1 MIQLWVNSPASHKMA
16 NPFYKGL
23 GSKEMP
29 KQTLEKGG
37 YVQVVSGI
45 HAGLKGPFEAH
56 SEVNLY
62 MANMKAGEKASF
74 DIPLGHN
81 SFVMVLT
88 GGFHVVDAGVGKS
101 TLCVL
106 EGNGTAQVSCE
117 EDGYLLIGT
126 GEPLNEPVATHG
138 PFVMNTQRE
147 VMQAIHDYNEGKMGS
162 LD

>member
-1 MIQLWVNSPASHKMA
+1 
-16 NPFYKGL
+16 
-23 GSKEMP
+23 MP
-29 KQTLEKGG
+29 
-37 YVQVVSGI
+37 
-45 HAGLKGPFEAH
+45 
-56 SEVNLY
+56 
-62 MANMKAGEKASF
+62 AGEKTTI
-74 DIPLGHN
+74 DVPMGHN

-88 GGFHVVDAGVGKS
+88 GAFHVVDAAIGKS

-106 EGNGTAQVSCE
+106 DGHGKAEVTCE

-147 VMQAIHDYNEGKMGS
+147 LMEAINDYNAGKMGS